1 VPELSDPEICQSVLE
16 TLQTGVYLVD
26 RNRRIRFWNEGAE
39 RITGFLRQDVVG
51 RFLRDHLLTTT
62 NEIKD
67 LDSDTTDP
75 VNLAFRDGKPSI
87 TDVSILHKQGYRVP
101 VVLRTIPIRD
111 CHGMVVGVAESFDKN
126 QSASDWTRRQAGLA
140 NFGCLD
146 EVTGVPA
153 QTFMETL
160 LRENLTTFAEHNIPF
175 GVLVLAV
182 DRLDENRRNRGPGVV
197 PTILRVVAQTVEN
210 CLRPTD
216 LLGCWSDEQ
225 FIAVLM
231 ECKESEVV
239 RVGERIRKMVNQ
251 SEVGWWGDM
260 FSVSCAF
267 GGAGSRAGD
276 TMQLLVSRAEDS
288 LKESITQG
296 GNSVIVLGGH
306 ERDNLEV

>member
-1 VPELSDPEICQSVLE
+1 MPELSDPEICQSVLE

-62 NEIKD
+62 SEIKD

>member
-1 VPELSDPEICQSVLE
+1 MPELSDPEVCQTVLE

-26 RNRRIRFWNEGAE
+26 RNRRVRFWNEGAE

-51 RFLRDHLLTTT
+51 RFLRDHLLTTASGVS
-62 NEIKD
+62 NP
-67 LDSDTTDP
+67 DSDPNDP
-75 VNLAFRDGKPSI
+75 INLVFRDGKPSVM
-87 TDVSILHKQGYRVP
+87 DVSILHKQGYRVP

-111 CHGMVVGVAESFDKN
+111 SHGTVIGAAESFDKN
-126 QSASDWTRRQAGLA
+126 QSASDWTRRQEGLA

-153 QTFMETL
+153 QSFMETL

-175 GVLVLAV
+175 GVLVLAI
-182 DRLDENRRNRGPGVV
+182 DRLAQHRMNRGPGVA

-216 LLGCWSDEQ
+216 LLGCWSDDQ

-231 ECKESEVV
+231 ECKESEVA
-239 RVGERIRKMVNQ
+239 RVGERVRKMVTQ
-251 SEVGWWGDM
+251 SEIEWWGDT

-267 GGAGSRAGD
+267 GGAGSRHGD
-276 TMQLLVSRAEDS
+276 TMQMLVARAEES
-288 LKESITQG
+288 LEESVAHG
-296 GNSVIVLGGH
+296 GNNVVVRS
-306 ERDNLEV
+306 

>member
-62 NEIKD
+62 SEIKD

>member
-1 VPELSDPEICQSVLE
+1 VLQLSDPEICQSVLE
-16 TLQTGVYLVD
+16 TLPTGVYLVD

-51 RFLRDHLLTTT
+51 RFLRDHLLTTASG
-62 NEIKD
+62 IKD
-67 LDSDTTDP
+67 LDSDPTDP
-75 VNLAFRDGKPSI
+75 INLAFRDGKPSV

-111 CHGMVVGVAESFDKN
+111 SHGTVVGAAESFDKN

-146 EVTGVPA
+146 EVTGAPA
-153 QTFMETL
+153 QSFMETL
-160 LRENLTTFAEHNIPF
+160 LRENLTTFAEHKIPF

-182 DRLDENRRNRGPGVV
+182 DHLNDNRRNRGPGVV

-216 LLGCWSDEQ
+216 LLGCWSDDQ

-239 RVGERIRKMVNQ
+239 KVGERIRKMVNQ
-251 SEVGWWGDM
+251 SEIEWWGDM

-267 GGAGSRAGD
+267 GGAGSRPGD
-276 TMQLLVSRAEDS
+276 SMGSLVSRAEES
-288 LKESITQG
+288 LDESIAQG
-296 GNSVIVLGGH
+296 GNSVIVRDASQ
-306 ERDNLEV
+306 RDNLEV

>member
-62 NEIKD
+62 SEIKD

-296 GNSVIVLGGH
+296 GNSVIVLGGP

>member
-1 VPELSDPEICQSVLE
+1 
-16 TLQTGVYLVD
+16 
-26 RNRRIRFWNEGAE
+26 
-39 RITGFLRQDVVG
+39 
-51 RFLRDHLLTTT
+51 
-62 NEIKD
+62 
-67 LDSDTTDP
+67 
-75 VNLAFRDGKPSI
+75 
-87 TDVSILHKQGYRVP
+87 
-101 VVLRTIPIRD
+101 
-111 CHGMVVGVAESFDKN
+111 MVVGVAESFDKN